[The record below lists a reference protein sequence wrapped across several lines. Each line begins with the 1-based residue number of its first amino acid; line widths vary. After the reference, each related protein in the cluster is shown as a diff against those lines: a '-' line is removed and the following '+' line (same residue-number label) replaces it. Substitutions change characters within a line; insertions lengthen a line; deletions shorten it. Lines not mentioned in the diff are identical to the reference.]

1 MVTTNAPIITLRD
14 VRFTYDGGATW
25 ALDGVSLD
33 IRRGERICLTGPNG
47 SGKSTLSRVI
57 AGLVAPDEG
66 YVVLSGNVVFD
77 ESGAHADEY
86 RTARCGIGAVFQ
98 HPEDQIVTTVTEDDV
113 AFGPENLA
121 IEHDEIGLRISGSLD
136 AVDMSDYR
144 ASDPTRMSGGQQQ
157 RIAIAGML
165 AMDSDVLVLD
175 EPTAMLDP
183 QGRADIMRVL
193 DELQDRGTTIILVTH
208 HADEL
213 EHADRVIQLEAG
225 HIVGDGPADER
236 LRMPVQCPG
245 PRRAGFWSGRS
256 PRKWFQPPPHR
267 YVDAERDVF
276 NHLSFS
282 IGKGETV
289 ALMGRNGAGKTTL
302 ARMLCALEKPTTGS
316 IVIDGIAVA
325 TAKANGGTK
334 PLNRKNRARL
344 RRTVGYVMQHPERQ
358 LFADTVAEDVAYGPS
373 NLGLDTSEAMERAM
387 QAMRLLHIEHL
398 RDRSPFDLSGGQQR
412 LVAIAGVIAC
422 EPKAL
427 ILDEPTA
434 GLDEE
439 AAARVHGLIHE
450 LKSRGVTILLISH
463 SQDEVD
469 ELADRTIILGKPAKR
484 ADSKEST
491 ESTVKAT
498 CEEEPDAESSVDA
511 AGSDTATVGERRT
524 LLERLDPRVGM
535 LSALALM
542 FSAFAIGSFWQLL
555 LAVVFTGVIAA
566 AGRINVGRLAAS
578 VRVFLALFVFCGL
591 LNIFFVRTGTTVAS
605 LGPIPITD
613 DGIRI
618 AILYACRFAV
628 VIVIGAMFLA
638 STTPTAMTDA
648 FESLLSPFARFGL
661 HTQETALVMSLALR
675 FLPTLGVETKAI
687 IDAQSARGG
696 SVETG
701 SFVVRIKA
709 MVAVVV
715 PVFAAAI
722 RHADNLSLALDAR
735 CYEEGA
741 TRTHWRVMRV
751 TGMDVAVAIVVLV
764 YLVALVVPGVLL

>member
-66 YVVLSGNVVFD
+66 YVALSGNVVFD

-144 ASDPTRMSGGQQQ
+144 ASNPTRMSGGQQQ

-236 LRMPVQCPG
+236 LRMPVQSVGLPK
-245 PRRAGFWSGRS
+245 RIDDESAETLIEARDISY
-256 PRKWFQPPPHR
+256 R

-334 PLNRKNRARL
+334 PLNRKNRTSCAVRSATSCSIRNGSCSPTPWPKTSHTGL
-344 RRTVGYVMQHPERQ
+344 PTWDWIRPRRWNAPCRPCGCYISNICETVRRS
-358 LFADTVAEDVAYGPS
+358 TC
-373 NLGLDTSEAMERAM
+373 RA
-387 QAMRLLHIEHL
+387 ASS
-398 RDRSPFDLSGGQQR
+398 DWWRSP
-412 LVAIAGVIAC
+412 A
-422 EPKAL
+422 
-427 ILDEPTA
+427 
-434 GLDEE
+434 
-439 AAARVHGLIHE
+439 
-450 LKSRGVTILLISH
+450 
-463 SQDEVD
+463 
-469 ELADRTIILGKPAKR
+469 
-484 ADSKEST
+484 
-491 ESTVKAT
+491 
-498 CEEEPDAESSVDA
+498 
-511 AGSDTATVGERRT
+511 
-524 LLERLDPRVGM
+524 
-535 LSALALM
+535 
-542 FSAFAIGSFWQLL
+542 
-555 LAVVFTGVIAA
+555 
-566 AGRINVGRLAAS
+566 
-578 VRVFLALFVFCGL
+578 
-591 LNIFFVRTGTTVAS
+591 
-605 LGPIPITD
+605 
-613 DGIRI
+613 
-618 AILYACRFAV
+618 
-628 VIVIGAMFLA
+628 
-638 STTPTAMTDA
+638 
-648 FESLLSPFARFGL
+648 
-661 HTQETALVMSLALR
+661 
-675 FLPTLGVETKAI
+675 
-687 IDAQSARGG
+687 
-696 SVETG
+696 
-701 SFVVRIKA
+701 
-709 MVAVVV
+709 
-715 PVFAAAI
+715 
-722 RHADNLSLALDAR
+722 
-735 CYEEGA
+735 
-741 TRTHWRVMRV
+741 
-751 TGMDVAVAIVVLV
+751 
-764 YLVALVVPGVLL
+764 

>member
-1 MVTTNAPIITLRD
+1 M
-14 VRFTYDGGATW
+14 
-25 ALDGVSLD
+25 
-33 IRRGERICLTGPNG
+33 
-47 SGKSTLSRVI
+47 
-57 AGLVAPDEG
+57 APDEG

-236 LRMPVQCPG
+236 LRMPVQSVGLPKRIDDE
-245 PRRAGFWSGRS
+245 PAETLIEARDISY
-256 PRKWFQPPPHR
+256 R

-334 PLNRKNRARL
+334 PLNRKKPCEAAPYGRL
-344 RRTVGYVMQHPERQ
+344 RHAASGTAAVRRHRGRRRRIRAFQPGIGYVRGDGTRHAGHAAAAYRTSARP
-358 LFADTVAEDVAYGPS
+358 FAVRPVGRPAATGGD
-373 NLGLDTSEAMERAM
+373 R
-387 QAMRLLHIEHL
+387 R
-398 RDRSPFDLSGGQQR
+398 RDRMRAESVDSGR
-412 LVAIAGVIAC
+412 
-422 EPKAL
+422 
-427 ILDEPTA
+427 
-434 GLDEE
+434 
-439 AAARVHGLIHE
+439 
-450 LKSRGVTILLISH
+450 
-463 SQDEVD
+463 
-469 ELADRTIILGKPAKR
+469 ADRR
-484 ADSKEST
+484 S
-491 ESTVKAT
+491 
-498 CEEEPDAESSVDA
+498 
-511 AGSDTATVGERRT
+511 
-524 LLERLDPRVGM
+524 
-535 LSALALM
+535 
-542 FSAFAIGSFWQLL
+542 
-555 LAVVFTGVIAA
+555 
-566 AGRINVGRLAAS
+566 
-578 VRVFLALFVFCGL
+578 
-591 LNIFFVRTGTTVAS
+591 
-605 LGPIPITD
+605 
-613 DGIRI
+613 
-618 AILYACRFAV
+618 
-628 VIVIGAMFLA
+628 
-638 STTPTAMTDA
+638 
-648 FESLLSPFARFGL
+648 
-661 HTQETALVMSLALR
+661 
-675 FLPTLGVETKAI
+675 
-687 IDAQSARGG
+687 
-696 SVETG
+696 
-701 SFVVRIKA
+701 
-709 MVAVVV
+709 
-715 PVFAAAI
+715 
-722 RHADNLSLALDAR
+722 
-735 CYEEGA
+735 
-741 TRTHWRVMRV
+741 
-751 TGMDVAVAIVVLV
+751 
-764 YLVALVVPGVLL
+764 

>member
-1 MVTTNAPIITLRD
+1 MRD
-14 VRFTYDGGATW
+14 MSYCQAMW
-25 ALDGVSLD
+25 
-33 IRRGERICLTGPNG
+33 C
-47 SGKSTLSRVI
+47 STS
-57 AGLVAPDEG
+57 P
-66 YVVLSGNVVFD
+66 
-77 ESGAHADEY
+77 GAHADEY

-236 LRMPVQCPG
+236 LRMPVQSVGLPKRIDDE
-245 PRRAGFWSGRS
+245 PAETLIEARDISY
-256 PRKWFQPPPHR
+256 R

-334 PLNRKNRARL
+334 PLNRKNRTRL

-373 NLGLDTSEAMERAM
+373 NLGLGYVRGDGTR
-387 QAMRLLHIEHL
+387 H
-398 RDRSPFDLSGGQQR
+398 
-412 LVAIAGVIAC
+412 AGH
-422 EPKAL
+422 
-427 ILDEPTA
+427 
-434 GLDEE
+434 
-439 AAARVHGLIHE
+439 AAAAYRTSARPFAVRPVGRPAATGGDRRRDCMRAE
-450 LKSRGVTILLISH
+450 S
-463 SQDEVD
+463 VD
-469 ELADRTIILGKPAKR
+469 SGRADRR
-484 ADSKEST
+484 S
-491 ESTVKAT
+491 
-498 CEEEPDAESSVDA
+498 
-511 AGSDTATVGERRT
+511 
-524 LLERLDPRVGM
+524 
-535 LSALALM
+535 
-542 FSAFAIGSFWQLL
+542 
-555 LAVVFTGVIAA
+555 
-566 AGRINVGRLAAS
+566 
-578 VRVFLALFVFCGL
+578 
-591 LNIFFVRTGTTVAS
+591 
-605 LGPIPITD
+605 
-613 DGIRI
+613 
-618 AILYACRFAV
+618 
-628 VIVIGAMFLA
+628 
-638 STTPTAMTDA
+638 
-648 FESLLSPFARFGL
+648 
-661 HTQETALVMSLALR
+661 
-675 FLPTLGVETKAI
+675 
-687 IDAQSARGG
+687 
-696 SVETG
+696 
-701 SFVVRIKA
+701 
-709 MVAVVV
+709 
-715 PVFAAAI
+715 
-722 RHADNLSLALDAR
+722 
-735 CYEEGA
+735 
-741 TRTHWRVMRV
+741 
-751 TGMDVAVAIVVLV
+751 
-764 YLVALVVPGVLL
+764 